1 MFGSNSRIKQ
11 GEDLFIA
18 NLGDSRAVLGT
29 TIENG
34 IEAIQLTTDLKP
46 ALPSKKFIKFFFHFF
61 SRV

>member
-1 MFGSNSRIKQ
+1 MFGFNSRIKQ

-29 TIENG
+29 TRENG

-46 ALPSKKFIKFFFHFF
+46 ALPSKKFIIFFHFF
-61 SRV
+61 PLV